1 MDKLCV
7 NLPGSINFL
16 KVVRCRSHLWC
27 QCFRSLSLDFVSLVR
42 WSDQDSVCG
51 FVRRS
56 WTVFGWCRS
65 SLFSTHPSRL
75 YSLSTANFRFAE
87 FGELLKSWRRTYNAE
102 GLRGAALEWVT
113 GSYWRRAINLNVA
126 GSAFFRAFSSFP
138 HHSSQQ
144 VGLICA
150 SPVRKS
156 PKPEATRGIFEII
169 DSEGVKC
176 ICIFWGAFPKRV
188 QPIHR

>member
-1 MDKLCV
+1 MMSMFSIPFLGLCFF
-7 NLPGSINFL
+7 S
-16 KVVRCRSHLWC
+16 
-27 QCFRSLSLDFVSLVR
+27 SLVWPR
-42 WSDQDSVCG
+42 LG
-51 FVRRS
+51 LRIRS
-56 WTVFGWCRS
+56 KILDGIRMMSFIS
-65 SLFSTHPSRL
+65 FSTHPSRL

-176 ICIFWGAFPKRV
+176 ICIFLGAFPKRV
-188 QPIHR
+188 QLIHR